1 MSIQYPKGLI
11 ISTMKRTLII
21 ILSLVAAT
29 LAIPVANDGNGCR
42 PIRQTYTAKYDDLP
56 FVEPGPNP
64 IPPHYYGLSYLTFQ
78 TDQDD
83 GWLPPTS
90 LPNRA
95 MAFGGAGNITVPD
108 Q

>member
-1 MSIQYPKGLI
+1 MKCALI
-11 ISTMKRTLII
+11 ASVP
-21 ILSLVAAT
+21 LVAFALAAPAT
-29 LAIPVANDGNGCR
+29 NSGYECKPTH
-42 PIRQTYTAKYDDLP
+42 QTYTANYDDLP

-64 IPPHYYGLSYLTFQ
+64 IPPHYYGLSYISFQ

-90 LPNRA
+90 LANRA
-95 MAFGGAGNITVPD
+95 MAFGGNGNITVPD